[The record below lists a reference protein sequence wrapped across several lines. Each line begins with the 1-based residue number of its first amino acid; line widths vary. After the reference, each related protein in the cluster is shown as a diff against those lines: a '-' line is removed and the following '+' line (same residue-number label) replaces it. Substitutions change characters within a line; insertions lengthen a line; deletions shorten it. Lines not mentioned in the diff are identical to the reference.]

1 MLTNEVAAKLNLQL
15 FDRAVRDAEVNAL
28 IEKIRRDGG
37 VRDDAFLD
45 VYQLGFSS
53 NRLAVPELVK
63 LSTSVNEYVRLAA
76 VSSLGILKARDQFDF
91 LVQRYETQGRIWQDR
106 AMALKAI
113 GDLDTAQSRAYLQ
126 KALSVYAE
134 RTDTEALWTREVID
148 LYLQ

>member
-1 MLTNEVAAKLNLQL
+1 ML
-15 FDRAVRDAEVNAL
+15 FR
-28 IEKIRRDGG
+28 
-37 VRDDAFLD
+37 
-45 VYQLGFSS
+45 S

-63 LSTSVNEYVRLAA
+63 LSTSFNEYVRLAA

-106 AMALKAI
+106 AMALKVI

>member
-1 MLTNEVAAKLNLQL
+1 MLTKEVAAKLNLQL
-15 FDRAVRDAEVNAL
+15 FDRAVSDAEVNAL

-37 VRDDAFLD
+37 CATMRFWTSTNSASTTT
-45 VYQLGFSS
+45 GF
-53 NRLAVPELVK
+53 AVPELVK
-63 LSTSVNEYVRLAA
+63 LSTSFNEYVRLAA

-126 KALSVYAE
+126 KALSV
-134 RTDTEALWTREVID
+134 
-148 LYLQ
+148 